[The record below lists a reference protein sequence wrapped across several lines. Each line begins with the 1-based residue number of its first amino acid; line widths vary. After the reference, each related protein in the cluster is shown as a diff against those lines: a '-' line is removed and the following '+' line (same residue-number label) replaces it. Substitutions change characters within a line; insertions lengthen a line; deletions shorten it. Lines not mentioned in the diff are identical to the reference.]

1 MKTAYKGCY
10 KGNCDVLQQSLMT
23 WQSRYAP
30 FRLRSTRYLPF
41 WLMSHWFCCQFW
53 TNNFSCKCH
62 VTNHPGATGNY
73 IITVISWW
81 HHKDTH
87 GLKGLT
93 RELWRQRQ
101 NFKYILC
108 LSRATTPDHSH
119 IYQQSCKC
127 TRSTLLIKKGA
138 VVVVLLSSHTIP
150 ICKQATKLN

>member
-1 MKTAYKGCY
+1 MKLDDLHFQLIVFCKTSWMKDTKWRLPTKDAY

-23 WQSRYAP
+23 WQPRYAP

-53 TNNFSCKCH
+53 ANNFSCKCH
-62 VTNHPGATGNY
+62 MTNHPGATGNY

-93 RELWRQRQ
+93 SL
-101 NFKYILC
+101 NFMFVKSYNTRS
-108 LSRATTPDHSH
+108 LSYTV
-119 IYQQSCKC
+119 YQQSCKC

-138 VVVVLLSSHTIP
+138 VVV
-150 ICKQATKLN
+150 